1 VPAHLRMTFSVEAD
15 DGRVLGRDKDL
26 AALRARLQPRTRA
39 RLSKAARAVERTG
52 LRDWPGGT
60 VARAFTDSS
69 GGQEVVGFPALVD
82 AGDSVELRVLE
93 TEGAQ
98 RREMRRGIR
107 RLLLLRLS
115 SPLSWVRGQ
124 LDNRTK
130 LALAHNPHGGVP
142 QLLDDCLTCAVDA
155 LMDRNGGPVWDEAG
169 FVTLFEK
176 VRADLHDTV
185 LDVVRHVARV
195 LSLAHDL
202 RLRLEQTTAPVL
214 QPAVDDMNA
223 QLDGLVHPGFVTE
236 VGADRL
242 PDLVRYL
249 RAVEHRLDRLPAAV
263 ARDQQE
269 TERVQALEDAYLDRL
284 EALRE
289 GAETPEA
296 LIQVRWMIEEL
307 RVSAFAQQLGT
318 RYPVSEK
325 RVRRALAQA

>member
-1 VPAHLRMTFSVEAD
+1 MTFSVEAD

-39 RLSKAARAVERTG
+39 RLSRAARAVERTG

-115 SPLSWVRGQ
+115 PPLSWVRGQ

-185 LDVVRHVARV
+185 LDVVRNVARV

-202 RLRLEQTTAPVL
+202 RLRLEQTTAPAL
-214 QPAVDDMNA
+214 QPAVDDMSA

-284 EALRE
+284 EALRD